1 MLLAAPQRPGRLP
14 HGVRGGAAG
23 LHAWRAAGA
32 DGVRQVPGQAV
43 PLQRGAVDRAGDHRE
58 KRFPVITTDCFA
70 DAAAAWR
77 HRPALQLHHHPAR
90 HPPQASHRGALA
102 GRAILLMTSQQLF
115 YSTTILS
122 KVDKIEFSHFK
133 TSS

>member
-23 LHAWRAAGA
+23 LQAWRAAGA

-58 KRFPVITTDCFA
+58 KRFPVIITDCLQTL
-70 DAAAAWR
+70 
-77 HRPALQLHHHPAR
+77 LQLGGTGLLYSYTITPHVTHRR
-90 HPPQASHRGALA
+90 HLIGELWQVGPS
-102 GRAILLMTSQQLF
+102 
-115 YSTTILS
+115 YLS
-122 KVDKIEFSHFK
+122 RQFHKLDINL
-133 TSS
+133 